1 MKDLN
6 RCATCGKVLV
16 TKETVHTVDGKMYCC
31 RSCAIMDIVYT
42 LMTEPR
48 AVVQFDRAYAQTFN
62 SAYEQAKE
70 HYDECAEEVATE
82 DILKEDLCE
91 VNVSVHFFRTIK
103 MPRYWTKQDLLDKVR
118 ELFEDGEIIVG
129 PEEFDHMR
137 FDCELVEDNS

>member
-6 RCATCGKVLV
+6 RCATCGKLLV
-16 TKETVHTVDGKMYCC
+16 TNETVHVVDGKMYCC

-103 MPRYWTKQDLLDKVR
+103 MPRYWTKQDLLDKVY
-118 ELFEDGEIIVG
+118 ELFEDGKIVVG

>member
-16 TKETVHTVDGKMYCC
+16 TKETVHAVDGKMYCC
-31 RSCAIMDIVYT
+31 RSCAITDIARS
-42 LMTEPR
+42 MMPESS
-48 AVVQFDRAYAQTFN
+48 AVKQFNR
-62 SAYEQAKE
+62 AYEQAKE
-70 HYDECAEEVATE
+70 HYDECAEELATE

-103 MPRYWTKQDLLDKVR
+103 MPRYGTKQDLLDKVY
-118 ELFEDGEIIVG
+118 ELFEDGEIVVG

>member
-6 RCATCGKVLV
+6 RCATCGKPLV
-16 TKETVHTVDGKMYCC
+16 TNETAHVVDGKMYCC

-103 MPRYWTKQDLLDKVR
+103 MPRYWTKQDLLDKVY
-118 ELFEDGEIIVG
+118 ELFEDGKIVVG
-129 PEEFDHMR
+129 PKEFDHMR